1 MEHRIR
7 IKNGLKRPVAVNWL
21 IENGEL
27 VLRNGMLELD
37 PTDVALVVDEV
48 VSMDT
53 NGEYLVPGEEMVLT
67 LGGED
72 KE

>member
-1 MEHRIR
+1 M
-7 IKNGLKRPVAVNWL
+7 LKGGV
-21 IENGEL
+21 
-27 VLRNGMLELD
+27 
-37 PTDVALVVDEV
+37 DVWSTAVVDEV

-53 NGEYLVPGEEMVLT
+53 NGEYLVSGEEMVLT

>member
-7 IKNGLKRPVAVNWL
+7 IKNGLKRPVVVNWL

-53 NGEYLVPGEEMVLT
+53 NGEYLVSGEEMVLT

>member
-1 MEHRIR
+1 
-7 IKNGLKRPVAVNWL
+7 L
-21 IENGEL
+21 IESGEL
-27 VLRNGMLELD
+27 VPRNGMLELD

-53 NGEYLVPGEEMVLT
+53 NGEYLMPGEEMTLT

>member
-1 MEHRIR
+1 MERRIR

-53 NGEYLVPGEEMVLT
+53 NGEYLVSGEEMVLT

>member
-1 MEHRIR
+1 
-7 IKNGLKRPVAVNWL
+7 L

-27 VLRNGMLELD
+27 VPRNGMLELD

-53 NGEYLVPGEEMVLT
+53 NGEYLMPGEEMTLT